1 MPRQEQ
7 INIDYT
13 IHDIKK
19 DSPKISVDEIMRD
32 FEDTPSPEDSDDE
45 ESENSKENLVHDDL
59 FFSKIK
65 NYELNYTGKQLGVIY
80 EYYKLGNP
88 NKLKKI
94 EIAQIIVAFEHDNDN
109 SEVVE
114 RRKTLWFYMMELKS
128 DPFTKKYV
136 WSP

>member
-1 MPRQEQ
+1 MPRPEQ

-19 DSPKISVDEIMRD
+19 DSPKTSVDEIMRD
-32 FEDTPSPEDSDDE
+32 FEDTPSPDASDE
-45 ESENSKENLVHDDL
+45 ESENSKENLVNDDL

-109 SEVVE
+109 IEVVE